1 MGRVHII
8 GAGLAGLSAAVAL
21 TTQGQEVVVYE
32 AADQAGGRCRS
43 YDDAKLGRRID
54 NGNHLLLS
62 ANKAALTYLERI
74 DARDSLIG
82 PEQARF
88 AFVDLAGGKRWELHP
103 GRGGLPLWLLSTR
116 RRVPDTR
123 LSDYLVDGWRLATAT
138 RDATVGERLRRDG
151 PLWERFWRPLVVA
164 ALNTA
169 PEEASAALLWRVVKE
184 SFLRGEAAC
193 RPLMARDCLASSLVE
208 PAIAFLTE
216 RGGQVRLN
224 RRVRD
229 LTFTDKRLTALYLA
243 DETVELPPGDAAI
256 LSVPPAVAAQLLP
269 GLDPPEE
276 VSAIVNGH
284 FLLSDAAERSWHTIT
299 DLPILGLV
307 GGAVDWIFLREGVA
321 SVTISAADALATRG
335 NDELAALL
343 WRDVATALGLA
354 DEPLP
359 AHRII
364 KEKRATFK
372 QSPAQLRKRP
382 SPATDYENL
391 FLAGDWTDTGYPA
404 TIESAI
410 RSGLAA
416 VRHCRS
422 AI

>member
-21 TTQGQEVVVYE
+21 TTQGREVVVYE

-43 YDDAKLGRRID
+43 YDDAKLGQRID
-54 NGNHLLLS
+54 NGNHLLFS
-62 ANKAALTYLERI
+62 ANKAALAYVEHI
-74 DARDSLIG
+74 GARDSLIG
-82 PEQARF
+82 PKRARF
-88 AFVDLAGGKRWELHP
+88 AFADLANGKCWELRP
-103 GRGGLPLWLLSTR
+103 GRGRLPLWLLSAR
-116 RRVPDTR
+116 RRVPETR
-123 LSDYLVDGWRLATAT
+123 FGDYLRDGWRLATAK
-138 RDATVGERLRRDG
+138 REATVGERLRRDG

-169 PEEASAALLWRVVKE
+169 PEEASATLLWRVVKE

-193 RPLMARDCLASSLVE
+193 RPLMAGTCLASSLVE

-216 RGGQVRLN
+216 HGGQLRLN

-229 LTFTDKRLTALYLA
+229 LTFSGKRLAAIQLV
-243 DETVELPPGDAAI
+243 DETVELSPGDTAI

-276 VSAIVNGH
+276 TSAIVNGH
-284 FLLSDAAERSWHTIT
+284 FLLSETAERSWRGIT

-307 GGAVDWIFLREGVA
+307 GGTVDWIFLRERIA
-321 SVTISAADALATRG
+321 SVTVSAADALAARG
-335 NDELAALL
+335 NDELAELL
-343 WRDVATALGLA
+343 WRDVAAALGLA

-372 QSPAQLRKRP
+372 QSPAQLRKRRG
-382 SPATDYENL
+382 PATDYENL

-404 TIESAI
+404 TIESAV